1 MGSRKDASNRAST
14 EKRKLPGGC
23 SSPRG
28 NCFLAAAGFDS
39 HFFLARLESSLLLVL
54 AMSLI
59 NTFFSRRKPDDNTG
73 ANVQVAQYS
82 ADDVLG
88 QFLALFKDLDFNSE
102 IRELGIGTGRF
113 QRALR
118 KQAELEFRALT
129 VALWEVALR
138 KSFPED
144 AARLFQQFRTEFLPT
159 MEAEDVLLD
168 FRDNIDNYARM
179 LQKKGDSDFFPVA
192 ERLADRLALATDTPR
207 KLHLKLSLMIRN
219 LYTLIFTKLV

>member
-1 MGSRKDASNRAST
+1 
-14 EKRKLPGGC
+14 
-23 SSPRG
+23 
-28 NCFLAAAGFDS
+28 
-39 HFFLARLESSLLLVL
+39 
-54 AMSLI
+54 MSLI